1 MGWMRWQPLPDVE
14 RFCGFANS
22 EIDSAQTLNRTK
34 MRIEYLNH
42 ACVIIKS
49 DEQSLLCD
57 PWFSGT
63 AFGGGWGLQYDNPE
77 ALEKATSC
85 THLWISHFHPDHLH
99 MPTLKQLATFSP
111 NITVLANESANFRV
125 SEALQKAGFQNIVP
139 LFERRKVLL
148 TSNMNVMR
156 YPTAGIDN
164 MLLIE
169 TPEGRI
175 LNYNDCHLPI
185 GALKLL
191 LNKIGNVDILL
202 NNFNHAMKFIDNPR
216 KSDDEIRTGLKTNYK
231 KVLDA
236 INPKWAIPFA
246 SAHYY
251 RARDTRWQNES
262 LLQSEDLVEL
272 DPRILPLRIG
282 SEVTFDDKLQPT
294 LSLPSTK
301 ISSNTKDIMLEGESV
316 PFDAVVS
323 AAKDFGKRLKQSLFG
338 LKFWIPELRIRVE
351 EYGRV
356 IRFDVKN
363 QVFAEDD
370 REIEEPHIG
379 AHSYALYQ
387 WFTKPYGADS
397 FFIGGHFAVL
407 SKSTAPIKRV
417 LLACSL
423 MEKRLSPRSL
433 AHYLLRPSGIK
444 FLLNRREEI
453 VVTLSQR
460 RLRVGDRVS

>member
-1 MGWMRWQPLPDVE
+1 
-14 RFCGFANS
+14 
-22 EIDSAQTLNRTK
+22 

-42 ACVIIKS
+42 ASVIIKS
-49 DEQSLLCD
+49 NEQSLLCD

-77 ALEKATSC
+77 ALQKAASC

-99 MPTLKQLATFSP
+99 MPTLKQLVALSP
-111 NITVLANESANFRV
+111 EIIALANDSANFLMT
-125 SEALQKAGFQNIVP
+125 EALQQAGFRNIVP
-139 LFERRKVLL
+139 LYERKKLSL
-148 TSNMNVMR
+148 TSDMKVTR

-191 LNKIGNVDILL
+191 LRKIGNVDVVL
-202 NNFNHAMKFIDNPR
+202 NSFNHAIKFIDNPR
-216 KSDDEIRTGLKTNYK
+216 KGDEEIRTQLKTNYK

-236 INPKWAIPFA
+236 INPRWAIPFA

-251 RARDTRWQNES
+251 RTRDTRWQNES

-272 DPRILPLRIG
+272 DGRILPVRIG
-282 SEVTFDDKLQPT
+282 SEVTFDGKLQPT

-301 ISSNTKDIMLEGESV
+301 ISLNTRDIKLEPESI
-316 PFDAVVS
+316 PFDEVVN
-323 AAKDFGKRLKQSLFG
+323 AAKDFGKRLKQSLLG
-338 LKFWIPELRIRVE
+338 LTFWIPELRIRVE
-351 EYGRV
+351 EYRRV
-356 IRFDVKN
+356 IRFDVNN
-363 QVFAEDD
+363 QVFAEDH
-370 REIEEPHIG
+370 REIEDAHIE
-379 AHSYALYQ
+379 AHSSALRQ

-407 SKSTAPIKRV
+407 SNSTTPIKRV

-433 AHYLLRPSGIK
+433 AQYLLRPGGIK

>member
-1 MGWMRWQPLPDVE
+1 
-14 RFCGFANS
+14 
-22 EIDSAQTLNRTK
+22 

-42 ACVIIKS
+42 ASVIIKS
-49 DEQSLLCD
+49 DGQSLLCD

-77 ALEKATSC
+77 ALQKAKSC
-85 THLWISHFHPDHLH
+85 SHLWISHFHPDHLH
-99 MPTLKQLATFSP
+99 MPTLKQLAALSP
-111 NITVLANESANFRV
+111 EITALANDSANFRI
-125 SEALQKAGFQNIVP
+125 SEALQQAGFQNIVP
-139 LFERRKVLL
+139 LFERRKLSL
-148 TSNMNVMR
+148 TSDMRVIR

-191 LNKIGNVDILL
+191 IRKIGNVDILL
-202 NNFNHAMKFIDNPR
+202 HNFNHAIKFIDNPR
-216 KSDDEIRTGLKTNYK
+216 KTDDEIRTQLKTNYK

-236 INPKWAIPFA
+236 INPRWAIPFA

-251 RARDTRWQNES
+251 RTRDTRWQNES
-262 LLQSEDLVEL
+262 LLQSEDLVEM
-272 DPRILPLRIG
+272 DGRILPVKIG

-301 ISSNTKDIMLEGESV
+301 ISLNTKDIKLETESV
-316 PFDAVVS
+316 PFDAVVN
-323 AAKDFGKRLKQSLFG
+323 AAKDFGKRLKQSLLG
-338 LKFWIPELRIRVE
+338 LTFWIPELRIRVE
-351 EYGRV
+351 EYRRV
-356 IRFDVKN
+356 IRFDVNN
-363 QVFAEDD
+363 QVFAEVH
-370 REIEEPHIG
+370 REIEDAHIE
-379 AHSYALYQ
+379 AHSSALSQ
-387 WFTKPYGADS
+387 WFMKPYGADS

-407 SKSTAPIKRV
+407 SKSTTPIKRV

-433 AHYLLRPSGIK
+433 AQYLLRPGGIK

>member
-1 MGWMRWQPLPDVE
+1 
-14 RFCGFANS
+14 
-22 EIDSAQTLNRTK
+22 

-42 ACVIIKS
+42 ASVIIKS
-49 DEQSLLCD
+49 GEQSFVCD

-63 AFGGGWGLQYDNPE
+63 AFGGGWGLKYDNPE
-77 ALEKATSC
+77 ALQKAKSC

-99 MPTLKQLATFSP
+99 MPTLKQLAALSP
-111 NITVLANESANFRV
+111 EIIALANDSANFRI
-125 SEALQKAGFQNIVP
+125 SEALQQAGFKNIVP
-139 LFERRKVLL
+139 LYERRKLPL
-148 TSNMNVMR
+148 TSDMKVTR

-169 TPEGRI
+169 IPEGRI

-191 LNKIGNVDILL
+191 MRKIGKVDILL
-202 NNFNHAMKFIDNPR
+202 NNFNHAIKFIDNPR
-216 KSDDEIRTGLKTNYK
+216 KSDEEIRGQLKTNYK

-236 INPKWAIPFA
+236 INPMWAIPFA

-251 RARDTRWQNES
+251 RTRDTRWQNQS

-272 DPRILPLRIG
+272 HPRILPVRIG
-282 SEVTFDDKLQPT
+282 SEVTFDDKLQPI
-294 LSLPSTK
+294 LSLPSAK
-301 ISSNTKDIMLEGESV
+301 ISLNAQDIKLETESV
-316 PFDAVVS
+316 PFDAVVN
-323 AAKDFGKRLKQSLFG
+323 AAKDFGKRLRQSLFG
-338 LKFWIPELRIRVE
+338 LTFWIPKLLIRVE
-351 EYGRV
+351 EYRRV
-356 IRFDVKN
+356 IRFDVN
-363 QVFAEDD
+363 EQVFAEDD
-370 REIEEPHIG
+370 REIEDAHIE
-379 AHSYALYQ
+379 AHSSALSQ

-407 SKSTAPIKRV
+407 SNSTTPIKRV

-433 AHYLLRPSGIK
+433 WHYLLSPGGIK

-453 VVTLSQR
+453 VITLSR
-460 RLRVGDRVS
+460 GRLRVGDRVS

>member
-1 MGWMRWQPLPDVE
+1 
-14 RFCGFANS
+14 
-22 EIDSAQTLNRTK
+22 

-42 ACVIIKS
+42 ASVIIKS
-49 DEQSLLCD
+49 GGQSLLCD

-77 ALEKATSC
+77 ALEKAKSC

-99 MPTLKQLATFSP
+99 MPTLKQLAILSP
-111 NITVLANESANFRV
+111 GITALANESANFRV
-125 SEALQKAGFQNIVP
+125 SEALQQAGFQNIVP
-139 LFERRKVLL
+139 LRERRKLPL
-148 TSNMNVMR
+148 TSGLKVIR

-169 TPEGRI
+169 TPAGRI

-191 LNKIGNVDILL
+191 IRKIGNVDILL
-202 NNFNHAMKFIDNPR
+202 NNFNHAIKFIDNPR
-216 KSDDEIRTGLKTNYK
+216 KSDEEIRTQLKTNYK

-236 INPKWAIPFA
+236 INPRWAIPFA

-251 RARDTRWQNES
+251 RTRDTQWQNDS

-272 DPRILPLRIG
+272 DARILPVRIG

-294 LSLPSTK
+294 LSPPSTR
-301 ISSNTKDIMLEGESV
+301 ISLNTKDIKLETESV
-316 PFDAVVS
+316 PFDTAVN
-323 AAKDFGKRLKQSLFG
+323 AAKDFGKRLTQSLLG
-338 LKFWIPELRIRVE
+338 LTFWIPELRIRVE
-351 EYGRV
+351 DHRRV
-356 IRFDVKN
+356 IRFDVN
-363 QVFAEDD
+363 NHLFAEDH
-370 REIEEPHIG
+370 REIEDAHIE
-379 AHSYALYQ
+379 AHSSDLHQ

-407 SKSTAPIKRV
+407 GKSTTPIKRV

-433 AHYLLRPSGIK
+433 AHYLLRPGGIK

>member
-1 MGWMRWQPLPDVE
+1 
-14 RFCGFANS
+14 
-22 EIDSAQTLNRTK
+22 

-42 ACVIIKS
+42 ASVIIKS
-49 DEQSLLCD
+49 GEQSLLCD

-77 ALEKATSC
+77 ALQKAKSC

-99 MPTLKQLATFSP
+99 MPTLKQLAALSP
-111 NITVLANESANFRV
+111 KIIALANDSANFRI
-125 SEALQKAGFQNIVP
+125 SEALQQAGFKNIVA
-139 LFERRKVLL
+139 LYERRKLPL
-148 TSNMNVMR
+148 TSDMKVTR

-169 TPEGRI
+169 TSEGRI
-175 LNYNDCHLPI
+175 LNYNDCHLPLD
-185 GALKLL
+185 ALKLL
-191 LNKIGNVDILL
+191 MRKIGKVDVLL
-202 NNFNHAMKFIDNPR
+202 SNFNHAIKFIDNPR
-216 KSDDEIRTGLKTNYK
+216 KTDEEIRGQLKTNYK

-236 INPKWAIPFA
+236 INPRWAIPFA

-251 RARDTRWQNES
+251 RTRDTRWQNES

-272 DPRILPLRIG
+272 DSRILPLRIG
-282 SEVTFDDKLQPT
+282 SEVTFDHQLQPT
-294 LSLPSTK
+294 LSPPSARV
-301 ISSNTKDIMLEGESV
+301 SLNSKDIKLETESV
-316 PFDAVVS
+316 PFDALMD
-323 AAKDFGKRLKQSLFG
+323 AAKDFGKRLRQSLLG
-338 LKFWIPELRIRVE
+338 LTFWIPELRIKVE
-351 EYGRV
+351 EYRRV
-356 IRFDVKN
+356 IRFDVN
-363 QVFAEDD
+363 EQVFAEDD
-370 REIEEPHIG
+370 SEIEDAHIES
-379 AHSYALYQ
+379 HSSALSR

-407 SKSTAPIKRV
+407 SNSTTPIKRV

-433 AHYLLRPSGIK
+433 GHYLLRPGGIK

-453 VVTLSQR
+453 VVTLSQG

>member
-1 MGWMRWQPLPDVE
+1 
-14 RFCGFANS
+14 
-22 EIDSAQTLNRTK
+22 

-42 ACVIIKS
+42 ASVIIKS

-77 ALEKATSC
+77 ALQKAKSC

-99 MPTLKQLATFSP
+99 MPTLKQLAALSP
-111 NITVLANESANFRV
+111 EIKALANDSANFRI
-125 SEALQKAGFQNIVP
+125 SEALERAGFKNIVP
-139 LFERRKVLL
+139 LYERRKLPL
-148 TSNMNVMR
+148 TSNVKVTR

-191 LNKIGNVDILL
+191 LRKIGKVDILL
-202 NNFNHAMKFIDNPR
+202 SNFNHAIKFMDNPR
-216 KSDDEIRTGLKTNYK
+216 KSDEEIRDQLKTTYK
-231 KVLDA
+231 KVLEA
-236 INPKWAIPFA
+236 IDPMWAIPFA

-251 RARDTRWQNES
+251 RTRDTRWQNAS

-272 DPRILPLRIG
+272 DSRVLPLRIG
-282 SEVTFDDKLQPT
+282 SEVTFDDKLQPA
-294 LSLPSTK
+294 LSPPSAVV
-301 ISSNTKDIMLEGESV
+301 SRNSQDIKLDTESV
-316 PFDAVVS
+316 PFDAVVE
-323 AAKDFGKRLKQSLFG
+323 AAKDFGKRLRQSLLG
-338 LKFWIPELRIRVE
+338 LTFWIPELRIKVE
-351 EYGRV
+351 EYQRV
-356 IRFDVKN
+356 LRFDVNN

-370 REIEEPHIG
+370 GADAHIE
-379 AHSYALYQ
+379 AHSSALRQ

-407 SKSTAPIKRV
+407 GESTTPIRRV

-433 AHYLLRPSGIK
+433 AHYAVRPAGVK

-453 VVTLSQR
+453 FVTVSQR
-460 RLRVGDRVS
+460 RLRVGDRVN

>member
-1 MGWMRWQPLPDVE
+1 
-14 RFCGFANS
+14 
-22 EIDSAQTLNRTK
+22 

-42 ACVIIKS
+42 ASVIIKS
-49 DEQSLLCD
+49 NDQSLLCD

-77 ALEKATSC
+77 ALQKAASC

-99 MPTLKQLATFSP
+99 MPTLKQLAALSP
-111 NITVLANESANFRV
+111 EIIALANDSANFCI
-125 SEALQKAGFQNIVP
+125 SEALQQAGFQNIVP
-139 LFERRKVLL
+139 LYERRKLPL
-148 TSNMNVMR
+148 TSDMKITR

-169 TPEGRI
+169 TPAGRI

-191 LNKIGNVDILL
+191 IRKIGNVDIVL
-202 NNFNHAMKFIDNPR
+202 NSFNHAIKFIDNPR
-216 KSDDEIRTGLKTNYK
+216 KGDEEIRTVLKTNYK

-236 INPKWAIPFA
+236 INPRWAIPFA

-251 RARDTRWQNES
+251 RTRDTQWQNES
-262 LLQSEDLVEL
+262 LLQSEDLAEM
-272 DPRILPLRIG
+272 DGRILPVRIG

-294 LSLPSTK
+294 LSPPSTK
-301 ISSNTKDIMLEGESV
+301 ISLNNRDIKLEPESV
-316 PFDAVVS
+316 PFDEVVN
-323 AAKDFGKRLKQSLFG
+323 AAKDFGKRLKQSLLG
-338 LKFWIPELRIRVE
+338 LTFWIPELRIRVE
-351 EYGRV
+351 EYRRV
-356 IRFDVKN
+356 IRFDVNN
-363 QVFAEDD
+363 QVFAEDH
-370 REIEEPHIG
+370 REIEDAHIES
-379 AHSYALYQ
+379 HSSALHQ

-407 SKSTAPIKRV
+407 SNSTTPIKRV

-433 AHYLLRPSGIK
+433 AQYLLRPSGIK

-453 VVTLSQR
+453 FVTLSQR

>member
-1 MGWMRWQPLPDVE
+1 
-14 RFCGFANS
+14 
-22 EIDSAQTLNRTK
+22 

-42 ACVIIKS
+42 ASVIIKS
-49 DEQSLLCD
+49 GEQSLLCD

-77 ALEKATSC
+77 ALQKAESC

-99 MPTLKQLATFSP
+99 LPTLKQLAARSSR
-111 NITVLANESANFRV
+111 IIALANDSANFRI
-125 SEALQKAGFQNIVP
+125 SEALQQAGFKNIVP
-139 LFERRKVLL
+139 LYERRKLSL
-148 TSNMNVMR
+148 TGDMRVTR

-169 TPEGRI
+169 TPDGTI

-191 LNKIGNVDILL
+191 MRKIGKVDVLL
-202 NNFNHAMKFIDNPR
+202 NSFNHAIKFIDNPR
-216 KSDDEIRTGLKTNYK
+216 KSDEEIRDQQKTNYK

-236 INPKWAIPFA
+236 IDPMWAIPFA

-251 RARDTRWQNES
+251 RTRDTSWQNQS

-272 DPRILPLRIG
+272 DSRILPLRIG

-294 LSLPSTK
+294 LSPPSPK
-301 ISSNTKDIMLEGESV
+301 VSLNTQDIKLETESV
-316 PFDAVVS
+316 PFDAVVN
-323 AAKDFGKRLKQSLFG
+323 AATDFGKRLRRSLFG
-338 LKFWIPELRIRVE
+338 LTFWIPELLIRVE
-351 EYGRV
+351 ECRRV
-356 IRFDVKN
+356 IRFDVN
-363 QVFAEDD
+363 EQIFAEAD
-370 REIEEPHIG
+370 REDAHID
-379 AHSYALYQ
+379 AHSSALNQ

-407 SKSTAPIKRV
+407 SNSATPIKRV

-433 AHYLLRPSGIK
+433 GNYLLRPGGIK

-453 VVTLSQR
+453 VVTLSQG

>member
-1 MGWMRWQPLPDVE
+1 
-14 RFCGFANS
+14 
-22 EIDSAQTLNRTK
+22 

-42 ACVIIKS
+42 ASVIIRS
-49 DEQSLLCD
+49 GEQSLLCD

-63 AFGGGWGLQYDNPE
+63 AFGGGWGLQFDNPD
-77 ALEKATSC
+77 ALQKAKSC

-99 MPTLKQLATFSP
+99 MPTLKQLAALSP
-111 NITVLANESANFRV
+111 DITALANDSANFRI
-125 SEALQKAGFQNIVP
+125 SEALQQAGFRNIVP
-139 LFERRKVLL
+139 LYERRKLSL
-148 TSNMNVMR
+148 TSDMKVMR

-191 LNKIGNVDILL
+191 IRKIGNVDIVL
-202 NNFNHAMKFIDNPR
+202 NNFNHAIKFIDNPR
-216 KSDDEIRTGLKTNYK
+216 QSDEEIRTQLKTTYK

-236 INPKWAIPFA
+236 INPRWAIPFA

-251 RARDTRWQNES
+251 RTRDTRWQNES
-262 LLQSEDLVEL
+262 LLQSADLVEM
-272 DPRILPLRIG
+272 DERILPLRIG
-282 SEVTFDDKLQPT
+282 SEVAFDDRLQPT

-301 ISSNTKDIMLEGESV
+301 ISRNAKDIKSEGESV
-316 PFDAVVS
+316 PFDAVVT
-323 AAKDFGKRLKQSLFG
+323 AAEDFGKRLKQSLLG
-338 LKFWIPELRIRVE
+338 LTFWIPELRIRVE
-351 EYGRV
+351 EYRRV
-356 IRFDVKN
+356 IRFDVNN
-363 QVFAEDD
+363 QVFSEDD
-370 REIEEPHIG
+370 REIEDAHIE
-379 AHSYALYQ
+379 AHSNALRQ

-407 SKSTAPIKRV
+407 SKSTTPIKRV

-433 AHYLLRPSGIK
+433 AQYLLRPSGVK

>member
-1 MGWMRWQPLPDVE
+1 
-14 RFCGFANS
+14 
-22 EIDSAQTLNRTK
+22 

-42 ACVIIKS
+42 ASVIIKS
-49 DEQSLLCD
+49 GEQSLLCD

-77 ALEKATSC
+77 ALQKASSC

-99 MPTLKQLATFSP
+99 MPTLKQLAALAP
-111 NITVLANESANFRV
+111 EIKALANDSANFRI
-125 SEALQKAGFQNIVP
+125 SEALQNAGFKNIVP
-139 LFERRKVLL
+139 LYERRTLPL
-148 TSNMNVMR
+148 TSNVKVTR

-185 GALKLL
+185 GALKMLMG
-191 LNKIGNVDILL
+191 KIGKVDILL
-202 NNFNHAMKFIDNPR
+202 SNFNHAIKFLDNPR
-216 KSDDEIRTGLKTNYK
+216 KSDDEIRGQLKTNYK

-236 INPKWAIPFA
+236 INPGWAIPFA

-251 RARDTRWQNES
+251 RTRDTQWQNQS

-272 DPRILPLRIG
+272 DARVLPVRIG
-282 SEVTFDDKLQPT
+282 SEITFDDKLQPAF
-294 LSLPSTK
+294 SPPSAK
-301 ISSNTKDIMLEGESV
+301 ISLNTQDINLETESV
-316 PFDAVVS
+316 PFDTVVN
-323 AAKDFGKRLKQSLFG
+323 AAAEFGKRLKQSLLG
-338 LKFWIPELRIRVE
+338 LTFWIPELRIRVE

-356 IRFDVKN
+356 IRFDVNK
-363 QVFAEDD
+363 QVFAEVD
-370 REIEEPHIG
+370 REIEDAHIE
-379 AHSYALYQ
+379 AHSSALRQ

-397 FFIGGHFAVL
+397 FFIGGHFTVL
-407 SKSTAPIKRV
+407 GESTSPIKRV

-433 AHYLLRPSGIK
+433 AHYLLRPAGIK

-453 VVTLSQR
+453 VVTLSQG

>member
-1 MGWMRWQPLPDVE
+1 
-14 RFCGFANS
+14 
-22 EIDSAQTLNRTK
+22 

-42 ACVIIKS
+42 ASVIIKS

-77 ALEKATSC
+77 ALEKAKSC

-99 MPTLKQLATFSP
+99 MPTLKQLAALSP
-111 NITVLANESANFRV
+111 GITALANDSANFRV
-125 SEALQKAGFQNIVP
+125 SEALQQAGFQKIVP
-139 LFERRKVLL
+139 LYERRKLSL
-148 TSNMNVMR
+148 TSGMKVMR

-169 TPEGRI
+169 TPAGRI

-185 GALKLL
+185 GALKLVIR
-191 LNKIGNVDILL
+191 KIGKVDILL
-202 NNFNHAMKFIDNPR
+202 NNFNHAIKFLDNPR
-216 KSDDEIRTGLKTNYK
+216 KSDEEIRNQQKTNYK

-236 INPKWAIPFA
+236 INPRWAIPFA

-251 RARDTRWQNES
+251 RTRDTRWQNES
-262 LLQSEDLVEL
+262 LLQGEDLVEI
-272 DPRILPLRIG
+272 DERILPVKIG
-282 SEVTFDDKLQPT
+282 SEVTFDDQLQPT
-294 LSLPSTK
+294 FSLPSAK
-301 ISSNTKDIMLEGESV
+301 VILNTQDIKLETESV
-316 PFDAVVS
+316 PSAAVVN
-323 AAKDFGKRLKQSLFG
+323 AAQDFGKRLKQSLLG
-338 LKFWIPELRIRVE
+338 LTFWIPELRIKVE
-351 EYGRV
+351 DHRRV
-356 IRFDVKN
+356 IRFDVNN

-370 REIEEPHIG
+370 RQIEDAHLE
-379 AHSYALYQ
+379 AHSSALHQ
-387 WFTKPYGADS
+387 WFMKPYGADS

-407 SKSTAPIKRV
+407 SKSTTPIKRV

-433 AHYLLRPSGIK
+433 AHYLLRPGGIK

>member
-1 MGWMRWQPLPDVE
+1 MK
-14 RFCGFANS
+14 
-22 EIDSAQTLNRTK
+22 ID
-34 MRIEYLNH
+34 YLNH
-42 ACVIIKS
+42 ASVIIKS
-49 DEQSLLCD
+49 GEQSLLCD

-77 ALEKATSC
+77 ALQKATSC

-99 MPTLKQLATFSP
+99 MPTLKQLAALSP
-111 NITVLANESANFRV
+111 NLIALANDSANFRI
-125 SEALQKAGFQNIVP
+125 SEALQNAGFKNIVP
-139 LFERRKVLL
+139 LYERRKLSL
-148 TSNMNVMR
+148 TSDVKVTR

-169 TPEGRI
+169 TPECRI
-175 LNYNDCHLPI
+175 LNYNDCHLPL
-185 GALKLL
+185 GALKFLVR
-191 LNKIGNVDILL
+191 KIGKVDILL
-202 NNFNHAMKFIDNPR
+202 NNFNHAIKFLDNPR
-216 KSDDEIRTGLKTNYK
+216 KSDEEIRDQQKANYK

-236 INPKWAIPFA
+236 INPRWAIPFA

-251 RARDTRWQNES
+251 RTRDTKWQNQS

-272 DPRILPLRIG
+272 DARVLPVSIG

-294 LSLPSTK
+294 VSLPSTNV
-301 ISSNTKDIMLEGESV
+301 SRNTQDIKLETESV
-316 PFDAVVS
+316 PFDAVVN
-323 AAKDFGKRLKQSLFG
+323 AAADFGKRLRQSLLG
-338 LKFWIPELRIRVE
+338 LTFWIPELRIRVE
-351 EYGRV
+351 EYQRV
-356 IRFDVKN
+356 IRFDVN
-363 QVFAEDD
+363 QQVCADDD
-370 REIEEPHIG
+370 REDAHIES
-379 AHSYALYQ
+379 HSSALNQ

-407 SKSTAPIKRV
+407 NKSTTPIKRV

-433 AHYLLRPSGIK
+433 GQYLLRPAGIK

-453 VVTLSQR
+453 VVTLSQG

>member
-1 MGWMRWQPLPDVE
+1 
-14 RFCGFANS
+14 
-22 EIDSAQTLNRTK
+22 

-42 ACVIIKS
+42 ASVIIKS
-49 DEQSLLCD
+49 GEQSLLCD

-77 ALEKATSC
+77 ALQKAMSC

-99 MPTLKQLATFSP
+99 MPTLKQLAALSP
-111 NITVLANESANFRV
+111 EIIALANDSANFRI
-125 SEALQKAGFQNIVP
+125 SEALQQAGFKNIVP
-139 LFERRKVLL
+139 LYERRRLPL
-148 TSNMNVMR
+148 TTDMKVMR

-169 TPEGRI
+169 IPEGRI

-185 GALKLL
+185 AALKLL
-191 LNKIGNVDILL
+191 MRKIGKVDILL
-202 NNFNHAMKFIDNPR
+202 SNFNHAIKFIDNPR
-216 KSDDEIRTGLKTNYK
+216 KSNEAIRGQLKTNYK

-236 INPKWAIPFA
+236 INPTWAIPFA

-251 RARDTRWQNES
+251 RTRDTRWQNES

-272 DPRILPLRIG
+272 DSRILPVRIG
-282 SEVTFDDKLQPT
+282 SEVTFDHKLQPAF
-294 LSLPSTK
+294 SLPSAK
-301 ISSNTKDIMLEGESV
+301 ITLNPQDLKLETESV
-316 PFDAVVS
+316 PFDAVVA
-323 AAKDFGKRLKQSLFG
+323 AAKEFGKRLRRSLLG
-338 LKFWIPELRIRVE
+338 LTFWIPELRIRVE
-351 EYGRV
+351 EYRRV
-356 IRFDVKN
+356 IRFDVNN

-370 REIEEPHIG
+370 REIDDAHIET
-379 AHSYALYQ
+379 HSSALSQ

-397 FFIGGHFAVL
+397 FFIGGHFALL
-407 SKSTAPIKRV
+407 SKSTTPIKRV

-423 MEKRLSPRSL
+423 MEKRLSPRNL
-433 AHYLLRPSGIK
+433 GYYMLRPGGIK

>member
-1 MGWMRWQPLPDVE
+1 
-14 RFCGFANS
+14 
-22 EIDSAQTLNRTK
+22 

-42 ACVIIKS
+42 ASVIIKS

-77 ALEKATSC
+77 ALQKAKSC

-99 MPTLKQLATFSP
+99 MPTLKQLAALSP
-111 NITVLANESANFRV
+111 EITALANDSANFRI
-125 SEALQKAGFQNIVP
+125 SEALQQAGFQNIVP
-139 LFERRKVLL
+139 LYERRKLPL
-148 TSNMNVMR
+148 TSDMKVMR

-191 LNKIGNVDILL
+191 IRKIGNVDIVL
-202 NNFNHAMKFIDNPR
+202 NSFNHAIKFIDNPR
-216 KSDDEIRTGLKTNYK
+216 KGDEEIRTQLKTNYK

-236 INPKWAIPFA
+236 INPRWAIPFA

-251 RARDTRWQNES
+251 RTRDTRWQNES
-262 LLQSEDLVEL
+262 LLQSEDLVEM
-272 DPRILPLRIG
+272 DGRILPVRIG

-294 LSLPSTK
+294 LSPPSTK
-301 ISSNTKDIMLEGESV
+301 ISLNTKDIKLETESV
-316 PFDAVVS
+316 PFDAVVN
-323 AAKDFGKRLKQSLFG
+323 AAEDFGKRLKQSLLG
-338 LKFWIPELRIRVE
+338 LTFWIPELRIRVE
-351 EYGRV
+351 DYGRV
-356 IRFDVKN
+356 IRFDVNN
-363 QVFAEDD
+363 QVFAEDH
-370 REIEEPHIG
+370 REIEDAHLE
-379 AHSYALYQ
+379 AHSSALRQ

-407 SKSTAPIKRV
+407 SKSTTPIKRV

-433 AHYLLRPSGIK
+433 AHYLLRPGGIK